1 MELYDDFKVSVTT
14 IGSTRY
20 KQVDWSPI
28 LTGVF
33 VKTALDGK
41 YARFRQIA
49 YFFGEDASVQ
59 ASRFVS
65 HRVNS

>member
-1 MELYDDFKVSVTT
+1 MELYDDFKVSITT

-33 VKTALDGK
+33 VKTALDEK
-41 YARFRQIA
+41 YARFRQIDE
-49 YFFGEDASVQ
+49 FFGEDASVQ